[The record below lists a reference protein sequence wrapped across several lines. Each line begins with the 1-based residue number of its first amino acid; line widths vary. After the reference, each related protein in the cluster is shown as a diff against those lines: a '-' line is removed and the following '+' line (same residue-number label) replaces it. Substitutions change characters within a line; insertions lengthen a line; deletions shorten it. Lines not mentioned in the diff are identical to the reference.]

1 MSSLKNP
8 NAPCLTCK
16 HTKWSMECK
25 DGSRAGKCTWRPT
38 SPVAEPWSREH
49 VTTTIMFV
57 AERGGV
63 FFREEDRLFRTCGAW
78 EEKEAAE

>member
-16 HTKWSMECK
+16 HAKWSVECK

-49 VTTTIMFV
+49 VTTTV
-57 AERGGV
+57 LYAEENDV
-63 FFREEDRLFRTCGAW
+63 MFFREGDCAFRTCGAW
-78 EEKEAAE
+78 EEKEKAE